1 MHGMAP
7 RIIVSLGFI
16 KIIQVRVRRMIKEK
30 KVVNMGR
37 SAGKRFCM
45 GMHLCLHIAVCKG
58 VDIVL

>member
-1 MHGMAP
+1 
-7 RIIVSLGFI
+7 
-16 KIIQVRVRRMIKEK
+16 MIKEK

-45 GMHLCLHIAVCKG
+45 GVHLCLHIAVYKG